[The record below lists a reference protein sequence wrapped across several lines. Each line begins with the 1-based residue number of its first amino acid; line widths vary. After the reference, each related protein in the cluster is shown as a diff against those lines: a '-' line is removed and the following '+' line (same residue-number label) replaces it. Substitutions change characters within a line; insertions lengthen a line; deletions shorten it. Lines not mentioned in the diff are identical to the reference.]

1 MEKRRCWKK
10 AALPGTPASTD
21 TLPLLSL
28 PRACARQQWQY
39 HNKPASQTEQT
50 YRCWQRQ
57 PAAWQLAAHPAC
69 AGPRGQSAV
78 RLRPPPASEWGWC
91 PRPPRLARSDTAV
104 YVCPHRAPPRAGGRR
119 AWGERGRD
127 SRGCR
132 GCGRRKSPGRFRRR
146 RVGDASAVSGALPLW
161 AATSANPRAKSFY
174 LLCPRQQRLRCPAML
189 LRLLSTAAAIKH
201 GSDSPLV
208 RLVPN

>member
-78 RLRPPPASEWGWC
+78 RLRPPPASEWGWG
-91 PRPPRLARSDTAV
+91 PRPPRLARSGAAV
-104 YVCPHRAPPRAGGRR
+104 YVCPHRAPPRAGVRR

-127 SRGCR
+127 SRWCR
-132 GCGRRKSPGRFRRR
+132 GYGRRKSPCRFRRR
-146 RVGDASAVSGALPLW
+146 RVGDASARSRFGQPRPLIPVL
-161 AATSANPRAKSFY
+161 SPSISFV
-174 LLCPRQQRLRCPAML
+174 
-189 LRLLSTAAAIKH
+189 H
-201 GSDSPLV
+201 GSNGCGAPQCYSGSSQQL
-208 RLVPN
+208 LL